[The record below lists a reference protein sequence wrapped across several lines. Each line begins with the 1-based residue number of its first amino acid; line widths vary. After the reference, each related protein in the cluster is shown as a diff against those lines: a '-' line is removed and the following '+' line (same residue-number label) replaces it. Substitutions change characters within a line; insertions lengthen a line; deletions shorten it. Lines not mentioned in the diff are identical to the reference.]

1 MVSNMD
7 KEIYGVNEALV
18 LFKEGI
24 KLKDNLSRI
33 FFLKNKRIYVYSSSS
48 SYSLTINEF
57 LELYKDN
64 KFIVYLDDDGEI
76 DAKKDEEYYGFK
88 HK

>member
-1 MVSNMD
+1 ME
-7 KEIYGVNEALV
+7 KEVYGVNEALT
-18 LFKEGI
+18 LAKEGA

-33 FFLKNKRIYVYSSSS
+33 FFMKNKRIYVYSSSS
-48 SYSLTINEF
+48 SYSLTTKEF

-64 KFIVYLDDDGEI
+64 KFIIYLDEDEGI

>member
-1 MVSNMD
+1 MD
-7 KEIYGVNEALV
+7 KQIYTINEAIV
-18 LFKEGI
+18 LLNEGA
-24 KLKDNLSRI
+24 KLRDSLSRI
-33 FFLKNKRIYVYSSSS
+33 FLLKKERIYVYSNSS

-57 LELYKDN
+57 LSLYKDN
-64 KFIVYLDDDGEI
+64 EFIIYVDDEDGI